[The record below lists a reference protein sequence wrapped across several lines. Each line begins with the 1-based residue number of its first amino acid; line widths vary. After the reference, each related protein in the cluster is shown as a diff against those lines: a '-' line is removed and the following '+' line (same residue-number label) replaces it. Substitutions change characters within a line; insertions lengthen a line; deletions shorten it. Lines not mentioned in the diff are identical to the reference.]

1 MEVNS
6 FNQSAMSGR
15 RPRRFAWM
23 LIPALL
29 AIAALAGMGNVPR
42 ADAQATG
49 TVSVQKRLVD
59 ANGMTVTGDLSGFVF
74 TLSGSG
80 TTITLPATNAQGQ
93 TSIGVAAGNYSI
105 TEQPRAGAT
114 LVGFTAQG
122 APNVPIGSFT
132 VTAGQTVNLVATNQ
146 VSGNSVISITK
157 TIVDAAGATVAN
169 ADRSGFQ
176 FAITGPGGFAAT
188 LTTDANGAATAGNL
202 GAGTYTVTEQPRSG
216 FVLASLTINGV
227 PVTNGASFTL
237 AAGQTAAIAAANRQG
252 TATGSVSI
260 IKQIVDQSGNA
271 VSGDR
276 SGFQFSITCG
286 SAAAL
291 TGTTDANGAATIAN
305 VPAGNCTVSEA
316 TRQGFTL
323 VSIFV
328 GTATADI
335 GNGGT
340 FAVTAGQTTTLTVRN
355 RSGGTTGQTEQI
367 QLFSGCNNVT
377 VTWPNG
383 TATGTVVQGIQP
395 ASILIAIWRFDNA
408 AQRFVGFSPI
418 PNAPNDLVTVDRA
431 QPVFICTNGGGSLTR
446 PVI

>member
-6 FNQSAMSGR
+6 FIQSAPGGQ

-23 LIPALL
+23 LVPAL
-29 AIAALAGMGNVPR
+29 IALAAFATVH
-42 ADAQATG
+42 DASPANAQPTG
-49 TVSVQKRLVD
+49 TVSIQKQLVGPNNQ
-59 ANGMTVTGDLSGFVF
+59 AVTGDLSGFVF
-74 TLSGSG
+74 TLSGG
-80 TTITLPATNAQGQ
+80 GATITLPPTNAQGQ

-105 TEQPRAGAT
+105 TEQQRAGAT
-114 LVGFTAQG
+114 LVGFTQMG
-122 APNVPIGSFT
+122 MPNVPIGSFT
-132 VTAGQTVNLVATNQ
+132 VTAGQTVSLVATNQ
-146 VSGNSVISITK
+146 VAGTSAITITK
-157 TIVDAAGATVAN
+157 SIVDANGAAVAN

-176 FAITGPGGFAAT
+176 FAVTGPSGFAST
-188 LTTDANGAATAGNL
+188 LTTDANGAASAGNL
-202 GAGTYTVTEQPRSG
+202 AAGTYTVTEQPRTG

-237 AAGQTAAIAAANRQG
+237 AAGQTAAIAAANRTG
-252 TATGSVSI
+252 TATGTVNI
-260 IKQIVDQSGNA
+260 VKQIVDQSGNA

-276 SGFQFSITCG
+276 SGFQVAVTCG
-286 SAAAL
+286 
-291 TGTTDANGAATIAN
+291 TTFTQTAITDGNGAASIAN
-305 VPAGNCTVSEA
+305 VPAGNCTVTEA
-316 TRQGFTL
+316 SRQGWTL

-328 GTATADI
+328 GTATTDI

-340 FAVTAGQTTTLTVRN
+340 IAVTAGQTTTVTIRN

-367 QLFSGCNNVT
+367 QLFTGCNNVT

-383 TATGTVVQGIQP
+383 TATATVAQNIQP
-395 ASILIAIWRFDNA
+395 AGILIAIWRFDNA
-408 AQRFVGFSPI
+408 AQRFTGYSPI